1 MWRKT
6 LIFLAAILCFISC
19 NKPSST
25 ASDEMSEALRTA
37 LTEAE
42 LIGEVQRIAVSSA
55 TQVGFLQAL
64 GEADRIV
71 GICTPDLVYNLPDCE
86 FTDLGPDFQLSIE
99 QLLLCKPDILLA
111 TRYDSPM
118 PCMEQAEKAGIRVL
132 YLSEWQETSPLA
144 RANWLRVLAK
154 LVNKESMADSIL
166 STLKHDYD
174 SIAINSDAINA
185 QSANKRSSA
194 AIMTGQSYRGTWYM
208 ASGNSYLGRL
218 FHDAGAEYRFSDR
231 TEQGSIPMTIEQ
243 VLLQFG
249 DADIWIGAQANS
261 LEELEAMD
269 SNHRLFKA
277 FQTGNVYNWNNRTTS
292 TGGNDFWE
300 TGIMHPDYIL
310 QDLQWALKN
319 NEDSIYEPHFI
330 KKLKRENALRAEE

>member
-1 MWRKT
+1 MKKF
-6 LIFLAAILCFISC
+6 ILAITFVLGLVACTR
-19 NKPSST
+19 PT
-25 ASDEMSEALRTA
+25 ATNSDEMSEALRTA
-37 LTEAE
+37 IAEAE
-42 LIGEVQRIAVSSA
+42 QIGEVHRFAVSSA

-118 PCMEQAEKAGIRVL
+118 PCMEQAEKAGVRVL

-144 RANWLRVLAK
+144 RADWLRVLAK
-154 LVNKESMADSIL
+154 LVNKDALADSIL

-174 SIAINSDAINA
+174 SIASLTGGKGA
-185 QSANKRSSA
+185 SLL
-194 AIMTGQSYRGTWYM
+194 TGQSYRGTWYM

-218 FHDAGAEYRFSDR
+218 FHDAGAEYHFSDR

-243 VLLQFG
+243 VLMQFG

-261 LEELEAMD
+261 IEELEAMD

-310 QDLQWALKN
+310 KDLQWALDP
-319 NEDSIYEPHFI
+319 DSHPDYTPYFI
-330 KKLKRENALRAEE
+330 KKLRE